1 MQYWNRFLGRRV
13 EGEESL
19 IEAENKKSHDIF
31 KNRLLL
37 TSLLNL
43 LNFLA
48 FVFAMAYY
56 NWATAQLPLEAG
68 EQSIYVNLLYGKQI
82 GSSQY

>member
-1 MQYWNRFLGRRV
+1 MQYWNRFLGRGA

-37 TSLLNL
+37 TSFLNL

-48 FVFAMAYY
+48 FIFAMAYY
-56 NWATAQLPLEAG
+56 NWATAQLPLEVG
-68 EQSIYVNLLYGKQI
+68 EQPLFVNLLYGKQLT
-82 GSSQY
+82 SNQY